1 MPTQNKQ
8 YTDAIVRILN
18 QAGEPVSN
26 GEMMRLGEEIYGEDW
41 EKVNKI
47 TLRCVRTALRS
58 VGVVSHPKRGSWGLT
73 PDAAAQLDRWKAL
86 GDDDIWQEHL
96 RLRDEAK
103 QSIEP
108 DPPAPPQSGRT
119 SILELTK
126 KLVET
131 WGPPGY
137 EHRIRDIIGE
147 EVSALA
153 DETWVD
159 GLGNLICRL
168 GSGGKKVLIAAHMDE
183 IGLMATYQEPE
194 SGYLRFTSLGGL
206 RHDTLNG
213 NRVQFEDGTIG
224 VIAVQEGGG
233 RALTDFYIDVQT
245 GANGNATPVGQPAGF
260 MREMQ
265 VRGER
270 IVAKSLDDRIGCVVA
285 IESMRRLNRET
296 PNELYF
302 AFTVQEEV
310 GLRGAK
316 TAAQGV
322 RPDIGIAIDVTASGD
337 QIRGSKMQVKL
348 GGGAAIKV
356 HDPGLVV
363 PVAIKNW
370 MIERCEADGIAYQ
383 LELLTGGRT
392 DASVIQLTDSGVPS
406 GCISIPTRY
415 LHTTSETVDINDA
428 RACVDLLS
436 GLLANPIEL

>member
-1 MPTQNKQ
+1 M
-8 YTDAIVRILN
+8 
-18 QAGEPVSN
+18 
-26 GEMMRLGEEIYGEDW
+26 
-41 EKVNKI
+41 
-47 TLRCVRTALRS
+47 
-58 VGVVSHPKRGSWGLT
+58 
-73 PDAAAQLDRWKAL
+73 
-86 GDDDIWQEHL
+86 
-96 RLRDEAK
+96 
-103 QSIEP
+103 
-108 DPPAPPQSGRT
+108 
-119 SILELTK
+119 LELTK
-126 KLVET
+126 TLVET

-137 EHRIRDIIGE
+137 EHRIRERIRE
-147 EVSALA
+147 EVEALA
-153 DETWVD
+153 DEVWVD
-159 GLGNLICRL
+159 GLGNLICRV
-168 GSGGKKVLIAAHMDE
+168 GAGGKKVLIAAHMDE
-183 IGLMATYQEPE
+183 IGLMANYQEPD
-194 SGYLRFTSLGGL
+194 SGFLRFTSLGGL

-233 RALTDFYIDVQT
+233 KALSDFYIDVQE
-245 GANGNATPVGQPAGF
+245 GGNGNATPVGQPAGF
-260 MREMQ
+260 IRDMQ
-265 VRGER
+265 LRGGR

-285 IESMRRLNRET
+285 IEAMRRLKRAT

-322 RPDIGIAIDVTASGD
+322 HPDIGIAIDVTASGD

-370 MIERCEADGIAYQ
+370 MIERSEADGIPYQ
-383 LELLTGGRT
+383 LELLTGGMT

-415 LHTTSETVDINDA
+415 LHTTSETVDIADV
-428 RACVDLLS
+428 RACIDLLS
-436 GLLANPIEL
+436 GLLANPIDL

>member
-1 MPTQNKQ
+1 
-8 YTDAIVRILN
+8 V
-18 QAGEPVSN
+18 
-26 GEMMRLGEEIYGEDW
+26 
-41 EKVNKI
+41 
-47 TLRCVRTALRS
+47 
-58 VGVVSHPKRGSWGLT
+58 
-73 PDAAAQLDRWKAL
+73 
-86 GDDDIWQEHL
+86 
-96 RLRDEAK
+96 
-103 QSIEP
+103 
-108 DPPAPPQSGRT
+108 
-119 SILELTK
+119 LELTK
-126 KLVET
+126 TLVET

-137 EHRIRDIIGE
+137 EHRIRERIRA
-147 EVSALA
+147 EVAALA

-159 GLGNLICRL
+159 GLGNLICRV
-168 GSGGKKVLIAAHMDE
+168 GGGGKKVLIAAHMDE
-183 IGLMATYQEPE
+183 IGLMANYQEPE

-213 NRVQFEDGTIG
+213 NRVQFEDGTVG

-233 RALTDFYIDVQT
+233 KALSDFYIDVQQD
-245 GANGNATPVGQPAGF
+245 GDGNATPVGQPAGF

-285 IESMRRLNRET
+285 IEAMRRLNRKT

-322 RPDIGIAIDVTASGD
+322 HPDIGIAIDVTASGD

-370 MIERCEADGIAYQ
+370 MIERCEADGIPYQ

-415 LHTTSETVDINDA
+415 LHTTSETVDIGDVA
-428 RACVDLLS
+428 ACIDLLS